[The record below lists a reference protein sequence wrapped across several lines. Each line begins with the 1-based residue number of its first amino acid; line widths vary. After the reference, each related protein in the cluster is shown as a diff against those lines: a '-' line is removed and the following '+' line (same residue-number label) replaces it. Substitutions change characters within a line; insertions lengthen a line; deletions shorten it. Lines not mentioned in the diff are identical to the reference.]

1 MISKHHSA
9 FFDEICVPRRDTLE
23 TSQAAGQASAIAEDV
38 QEGAESLAADVQR
51 GASEAAGQLQ
61 SGLNAA
67 ASEAQKAADN
77 ISRGDACDHI
87 VSRCVSWDV
96 CEQAAMVGAEGAR
109 P

>member
-1 MISKHHSA
+1 M
-9 FFDEICVPRRDTLE
+9 LE
-23 TSQAAGQASAIAEDV
+23 VLQAAGQASAIAEDV

-67 ASEAQKAADN
+67 TAEAQKAADN

-87 VSRCVSWDV
+87 VGRCVSWDL
-96 CEQAAMVGAEGAR
+96 CDQDAMVGAEGACA
-109 P
+109 